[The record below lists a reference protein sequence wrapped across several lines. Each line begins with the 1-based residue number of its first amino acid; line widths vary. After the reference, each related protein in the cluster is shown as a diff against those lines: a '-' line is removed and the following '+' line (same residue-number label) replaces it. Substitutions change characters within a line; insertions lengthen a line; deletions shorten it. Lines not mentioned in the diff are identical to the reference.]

1 MQAWPHESESEDEQE
16 QFKPLTPQEAQAWRQ
31 QYQPLSL
38 GYVLIGQALVGVL
51 VTALAAALFGVGAA
65 WSAAYGALVVVV
77 PSAVFAR
84 ALARKAKVSGAAAAV
99 TRMFMWELVKL
110 LLSVALLV
118 LAPRLLSQLNWLAL
132 LAGMV
137 LVSKTYWLAWWYQ
150 RAKQQ
155 RTTV

>member
-38 GYVLIGQALVGVL
+38 GYVLLGQILVGIVVVIL
-51 VTALAAALFGVGAA
+51 TGAVAGVQAA
-65 WSAAYGALVVVV
+65 WSAAYGALVVIV

-84 ALARKAKVSGAAAAV
+84 ALARKAAHSGAAAAV
-99 TRMFMWELVKL
+99 TRMFTWELVKL

-132 LAGMV
+132 LAAMV

-150 RAKQQ
+150 RAKK